1 MTTAI
6 LRNLT
11 AKTSEPG
18 LCKICVKSACVK
30 SPSLNVL
37 LVNLEA
43 RQGEKR

>member
-6 LRNLT
+6 VRNLT

-18 LCKICVKSACVK
+18 LCKICVKSARVK

-43 RQGEKR
+43 SQGKKK

>member
-18 LCKICVKSACVK
+18 LCKICVKS
-30 SPSLNVL
+30 PSLNVL

>member
-18 LCKICVKSACVK
+18 LCKICVKSARVK
-30 SPSLNVL
+30 SPSLNML

>member
-1 MTTAI
+1 MTRAI
-6 LRNLT
+6 KRNLT
-11 AKTSEPG
+11 AKTREPG
-18 LCKICVKSACVK
+18 LCKICVKSARVK

>member
-6 LRNLT
+6 VHNLT
-11 AKTSEPG
+11 AKTNEPSV
-18 LCKICVKSACVK
+18 CKICVKSARVK

-43 RQGEKR
+43 SQGEKR

>member
-18 LCKICVKSACVK
+18 LCKICVKSARVK
-30 SPSLNVL
+30 SPSLNVF